1 MFKRCSLSALVEK
14 MDRTT
19 PDPHRYGWDR
29 AAHER
34 RQARLG
40 LELTPAERLR
50 WLEETMDELRGLVG
64 RARRPRSAREE
75 EPPAETTRSGEDS

>member
-1 MFKRCSLSALVEK
+1 MTRA
-14 MDRTT
+14 T
-19 PDPHRYGWDR
+19 PDPRWYGWDR

-50 WLEETMDELRGLVG
+50 WLEETMDELRQLVG
-64 RARRPRSAREE
+64 RARRPRSARRGD
-75 EPPAETTRSGEDS
+75 PPAETTRTGGDA